1 MLSLFASPEEVELL
15 RLRRFY
21 GTPTVA
27 VAGDEQVHP
36 PRRLANEMKS
46 PWARRL
52 RPEGR
57 CARGLPRRW
66 LRPEMLSAKTR
77 RCGPN
82 PRTMPQRP
90 PGGWGRCRF

>member
-36 PRRLANEMKS
+36 PRRLDRRNEE
-46 PWARRL
+46 PLGPA
-52 RPEGR
+52 
-57 CARGLPRRW
+57 AT
-66 LRPEMLSAKTR
+66 TR
-77 RCGPN
+77 RASC
-82 PRTMPQRP
+82 PRAT
-90 PGGWGRCRF
+90 